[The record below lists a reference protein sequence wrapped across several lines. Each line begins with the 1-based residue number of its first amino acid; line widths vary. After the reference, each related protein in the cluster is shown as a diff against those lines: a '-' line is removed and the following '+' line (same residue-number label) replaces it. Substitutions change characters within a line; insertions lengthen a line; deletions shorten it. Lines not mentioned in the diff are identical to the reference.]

1 MFEKIQGYCCAV
13 TDAQWWKLA
22 EIAAPWAMVNI
33 SSRRS
38 GKEGTV
44 GYASIIDRGG
54 AQLRLTEDV
63 GTVAHLSP
71 VGFDEFRNMIEGEG
85 DSVQAGPVKLQ
96 SKAMP
101 DRAMIAAMAMEG
113 IVARSGAA
121 GVDDMYMDRRHGRVN
136 HYAIVSD
143 AVQLAD
149 ALIAELSKG
158 K

>member
-33 SSRRS
+33 SSRRP
-38 GKEGTV
+38 GKDGTA

-63 GTVAHLSP
+63 GTVAHLSL

-85 DSVQAGPVKLQ
+85 DSVQAGHVKLQ

-113 IVARSGAA
+113 LTANA
-121 GVDDMYMDRRHGRVN
+121 GSEAVSKCYLDPHTGRIN
-136 HYAIVSD
+136 HYAVVID
-143 AVQLAD
+143 AVLLAD